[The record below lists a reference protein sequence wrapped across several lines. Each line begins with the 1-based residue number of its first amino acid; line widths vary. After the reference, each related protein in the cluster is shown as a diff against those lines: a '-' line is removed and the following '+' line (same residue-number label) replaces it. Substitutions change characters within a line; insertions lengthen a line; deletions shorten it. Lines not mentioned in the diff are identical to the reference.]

1 MFIYLISSYTKLI
14 EYLNLRPR
22 GKVDLG
28 AYLFEIVGIGLAISV
43 MAFVGGDIY
52 KKELCEVIY
61 EECKIEE
68 NNIIILEK
76 LKRGR

>member
-1 MFIYLISSYTKLI
+1 MVSLFYHRRCCFFYCLLFTELF
-14 EYLNLRPR
+14 
-22 GKVDLG
+22 KVGLG

>member
-1 MFIYLISSYTKLI
+1 M
-14 EYLNLRPR
+14 
-22 GKVDLG
+22 G